1 MSNIELMQKDKNPTI
16 QIFADTIVSLSKS
29 QGFYSRLLRDINNM
43 PEEDLNDLTSTL
55 DNVTLK
61 TPLDV
66 ILYLEQ

>member
-1 MSNIELMQKDKNPTI
+1 MSNIELMQINKNPTI

-43 PEEDLNDLTSTL
+43 LEEDFNDLTAEL

-61 TPLDV
+61 TPLDG

>member
-1 MSNIELMQKDKNPTI
+1 MSNIELMQINKNPTI

-29 QGFYSRLLRDINNM
+29 QGFYSRLLRDINNLA
-43 PEEDLNDLTSTL
+43 EEDFNDLTAEL
-55 DNVTLK
+55 NNVTLK

>member
-1 MSNIELMQKDKNPTI
+1 MSNIELMQISKNPTI

-29 QGFYSRLLRDINNM
+29 QGYYSRLLRDINNLS
-43 PEEDLNDLTSTL
+43 EEDLNDLTATL

>member
-29 QGFYSRLLRDINNM
+29 QGFYSRLLRYINNLA
-43 PEEDLNDLTSTL
+43 EEDFNDFAAALS
-55 DNVTLK
+55 NVTLK
-61 TPLDV
+61 TPVDV

>member
-1 MSNIELMQKDKNPTI
+1 MSNVELMQINKNPTI

-43 PEEDLNDLTSTL
+43 SEEDFDDLTATL
-55 DNVTLK
+55 NNVTLK